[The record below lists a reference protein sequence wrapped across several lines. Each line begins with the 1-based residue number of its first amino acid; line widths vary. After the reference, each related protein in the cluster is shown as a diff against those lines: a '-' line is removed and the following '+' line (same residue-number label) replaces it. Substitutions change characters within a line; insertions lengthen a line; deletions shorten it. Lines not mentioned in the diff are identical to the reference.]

1 LKFLLSERVLILSIL
16 NFSEA
21 GRVLTPFQVLQ
32 QVADRW
38 RMGNLSA
45 GKAAAKAPV
54 ANAKTLRY
62 VARQPIFDREERV
75 FGYELLFRDGL
86 ENAFSGNRDEASRAT
101 LDRSL
106 LVGLDV
112 LCDGRRAFVNC
123 TRDTLIKGL
132 VTLLPSTSTVV
143 EVLESVPADPDVVAA
158 CRSLK
163 EAGYMLALDDYVAND
178 PREARADIA
187 DIIKVEMQLTT
198 EEQQQALI
206 NRFGPRRCRM
216 LAEKIETRA
225 EFVRARDQGL
235 YFQGYFFRRPEM
247 MKTRDMPAHQ
257 MNYLRMLQE
266 VSRPD
271 LDLVE
276 VEKLVKAEA
285 SVCYRLLRY
294 LNSAIFGFQ
303 SEIHSVRHALS
314 ILGERDRAE
323 VGATGGGSGA
333 GQNKTSDLVLSA
345 LVRGRFGEL
354 LAPRVQH
361 GEWDLF
367 LLGLLSL
374 IDAMLEMPMEEV
386 LERIPLDHATAVLLG
401 QSSVLGPV
409 FRLVLAHEG
418 GDWTAAA
425 QLSAS
430 MRLNSEEAAGD
441 YWRSSGRG
449 RFRTAVKRRAP
460 GLRQA
465 GLAEGTGVRGVM
477 TSCAKGRQDGP
488 CAVRPGRV
496 P

>member
-1 LKFLLSERVLILSIL
+1 
-16 NFSEA
+16 
-21 GRVLTPFQVLQ
+21 
-32 QVADRW
+32 
-38 RMGNLSA
+38 MGNLSA
-45 GKAAAKAPV
+45 GKAAAKDPV
-54 ANAKTLRY
+54 VDVRPLRY

-86 ENAFSGNRDEASRAT
+86 ENAFTGNRDEASRAT

-163 EAGYMLALDDYVAND
+163 EAGYMIALDDYVAND
-178 PREARADIA
+178 PREALADIA

-198 EEQQQALI
+198 EEQQSELI
-206 NRFGPRRCRM
+206 KRFGPWRCRM
-216 LAEKIETRA
+216 LAEKIETRP
-225 EFVRARDQGL
+225 EFVRARDQGFV

-271 LDLVE
+271 LNLVE
-276 VEKLVKAEA
+276 LERLVKAEA

-303 SEIHSVRHALS
+303 TEIHSVRHALS
-314 ILGERDRAE
+314 ILGERDVRRWVRLVAA
-323 VGATGGGSGA
+323 VGA
-333 GQNKTSDLVLSA
+333 GQDKTSDLVLSA

-361 GEWDLF
+361 GESDLF

-386 LERIPLDHATAVLLG
+386 LEKIPLDHATKAVLLG
-401 QSSVLGPV
+401 QPSVLGPV
-409 FRLVLAHEG
+409 FRLMLAHES

-430 MRLNSEEAAGD
+430 MRLNSEEVAGD
-441 YWRSSGRG
+441 YW
-449 RFRTAVKRRAP
+449 
-460 GLRQA
+460 QA
-465 GLAEGTGVRGVM
+465 QQWAREVSNGSEE
-477 TSCAKGRQDGP
+477 KG
-488 CAVRPGRV
+488 ARPPACGSH
-496 P
+496 